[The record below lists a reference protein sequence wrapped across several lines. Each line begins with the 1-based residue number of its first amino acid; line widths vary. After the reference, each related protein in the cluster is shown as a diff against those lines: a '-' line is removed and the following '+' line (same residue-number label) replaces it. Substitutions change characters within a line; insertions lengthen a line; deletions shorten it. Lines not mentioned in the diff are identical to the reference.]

1 MNGPCGST
9 ISFSDG
15 IMESSGTVVVQ
26 MAQHPGGSFS
36 RQPAISGQRPQTPTG
51 LTLDQTRAY
60 ELDWADL
67 CEIVSDLRELL
78 PRRLAFTLPG
88 MAEQCPPWRKS
99 YDIDRLLNALRIP
112 DFSRHDTAQFPR
124 HFPADVEQREFVLV
138 CLKALLE
145 NGIGPQHRERDIDCA
160 LWILQ
165 NLPDGGFGADPPRR
179 GRVSPRLVSDE
190 TILQWTKVHGA
201 LIESQVRQYTA
212 SGGGSSWSTRGLL
225 RHLGYR
231 VGEHGKPPTKRQ
243 TVLTAAVLLPARL
256 LPVQHQANWGDA
268 GTAQRVHEIRRMI
281 TLFYNLASGK
291 TAANMSKARA
301 HWQDDLAWLS
311 QEFSER

>member
-1 MNGPCGST
+1 MG
-9 ISFSDG
+9 
-15 IMESSGTVVVQ
+15 VQ
-26 MAQHPGGSFS
+26 MTQDSCGPFS
-36 RQPAISGQRPQTPTG
+36 RQFSVSRPPQGVPPG

-67 CEIVSDLRELL
+67 REIVSDLRDLL
-78 PRRLAFTLPG
+78 PGWLAVTLPK

-99 YDIDRLLNALRIP
+99 YDIDRLLDALRIP
-112 DFSRHDTAQFPR
+112 DFSRHDTTQFPR
-124 HFPADVEQREFVLV
+124 HFPSDVKQREYVLV

-145 NGIGPQHRERDIDCA
+145 NGIGPQHREGDVDCA

-165 NLPDGGFGADPPRR
+165 NLPDGGFGPAPIRR
-179 GRVSPRLVSDE
+179 RPASMRLVSDE
-190 TILQWTKVHGA
+190 TISQWNKVHGA

-231 VGEHGKPPTKRQ
+231 VGEQGKPPSARRA
-243 TVLTAAVLLPARL
+243 VLTAAVLLPARL
-256 LPVQHQANWGDA
+256 LPNQHRENWGDA
-268 GTAQRVHEIRRMI
+268 GTAQRVHEICRMI

-301 HWQDDLAWLS
+301 HWQDDLAWLNG
-311 QEFSER
+311 EFSGR

>member
-1 MNGPCGST
+1 VG
-9 ISFSDG
+9 
-15 IMESSGTVVVQ
+15 VQ
-26 MAQHPGGSFS
+26 MTQDSCGPFS
-36 RQPAISGQRPQTPTG
+36 RPLSVSRPPQGAPSG

-67 CEIVSDLRELL
+67 REIVSDLRELL
-78 PRRLAFTLPG
+78 PRRLASTLPS
-88 MAEQCPPWRKS
+88 MVEQCPPWRKS
-99 YDIDRLLNALRIP
+99 YDIERLLDALRIP
-112 DFSRHDTAQFPR
+112 NFSRHDTAQFPR
-124 HFPADVEQREFVLV
+124 HFPSDVKQREYVLV

-145 NGIGPQHRERDIDCA
+145 NGIGPQHRERDVDCA

-165 NLPDGGFGADPPRR
+165 NLPDGGFGATHFRR
-179 GRVSPRLVSDE
+179 GPASTRLVSDE

-201 LIESQVRQYTA
+201 LIESQVQQYAA

-231 VGEHGKPPTKRQ
+231 VGEQGKPPSVRRA
-243 TVLTAAVLLPARL
+243 VLTAAVLLPARL
-256 LPVQHQANWGDA
+256 LPDQHRTNWGDA
-268 GTAQRVHEIRRMI
+268 GTAQRVQEIRRMI

-301 HWQDDLAWLS
+301 HWQDDLAWLT